1 MHSGH
6 FVTTFKRDSSVTS
19 CLCTH
24 RSFSGTMGTDWAD
37 AATLFS
43 GIWYQSCYHFPR
55 IAMFRATI
63 LERSPV
69 FPYGRMQPTS
79 ISWWLWMCCQWTEE
93 TETDRGSPNEC
104 SWNFLSCF
112 SASVSVSLYIHIHL
126 FVIVAQWWKLVGIL
140 RENQAPWDVSPFGHL
155 LFTIVYCVH
164 YLFFFLN
171 QQFITRS
178 AMADRGSHLH

>member
-24 RSFSGTMGTDWAD
+24 RNFAGTMGTDWAD
-37 AATLFS
+37 VATLFS

-69 FPYGRMQPTS
+69 FPYVRMQPTS

-126 FVIVAQWWKLVGIL
+126 FVIVAQWWKLVLL
-140 RENQAPWDVSPFGHL
+140 RENQARWGSSS
-155 LFTIVYCVH
+155 IYYCVH
-164 YLFFFLN
+164 YLFFLN
-171 QQFITRS
+171 QQFIHGARWQTVV
-178 AMADRGSHLH
+178 ATYIK